1 MIAFE
6 SVLENQ
12 KCPFKGTIIRI
23 PLRTK
28 AQTTQN
34 EVSSHETT
42 VSEMREVLTTKSEI
56 SSRETT
62 VSEMRE
68 VLQMFADE
76 FRDGGLLFM
85 RNVEK
90 LGIES
95 TAGLCIKIEMANC
108 KDIRS

>member
-28 AQTTQN
+28 AQTPQR
-34 EVSSHETT
+34 EVSSHEKT
-42 VSEMREVLTTKSEI
+42 VSDLITESEI

-62 VSEMRE
+62 VPEMRE
-68 VLQMFADE
+68 VLRMFADE